1 MLSAVVAY
9 NWHHTSLPVGG
20 NGSQVKFAHFLES
33 NPMKSDDK
41 VLTALRQKITE
52 SLRIQRDSSEA
63 VPYIDA
69 SNILGDVCARQN
81 HAIFARRGCG
91 KTLLL
96 HFSSQ
101 YVDNSVRTVYLNCED
116 FKRHSFP
123 NVLIEILDALFR
135 ELERHLTGWFGRKKR
150 SRYLVKKIRE
160 ELSNLRVS
168 ADAVEEAVRNT
179 TSSEESSREVS
190 LGTSIAPISARIGG
204 ADGAKSKTEVERSY
218 KVRSDKLRELDMWLP
233 HLKEQVRE
241 FFQVSN
247 AVKDVFLQI
256 DDLYHLKKVD
266 QPFVIDYIH
275 RLCKDVPLYFK
286 VATLRHAS
294 SLYVDR
300 DGQPIGA
307 QERHDYQPINID
319 YTFADFART
328 RDQNRRIF
336 YEFGKL
342 VGLDSDQV
350 DGLFKGKGFDRLVM
364 AGGGVPRDTLSLF
377 LEVLGIVR
385 ANGSDRIGKDDV
397 RVMSRSNF
405 ERRIEELKQDSEG
418 GEQDVLMRGIYVLR
432 SFCLSKKSNVF
443 VISEQALQQR
453 DDFRDLVNRLLDYRI
468 MHNAGT
474 AITHKSQAGTFQ
486 AFAIDIGC
494 YAHLRKLD
502 GKFNEIDL
510 SDRDAKEKLRSAPV
524 FGLPDFESLLQSAPR
539 NVEAALLADAEP

>member
-1 MLSAVVAY
+1 M
-9 NWHHTSLPVGG
+9 
-20 NGSQVKFAHFLES
+20 
-33 NPMKSDDK
+33 
-41 VLTALRQKITE
+41 TE

-69 SNILGDVCARQN
+69 SNIVGDVCARQN

-96 HFSSQ
+96 HHSSRS
-101 YVDNSVRTVYLNCED
+101 VDGSVRAVYLNCED

-123 NVLIEILDALFR
+123 NVLIEILDALFG

-150 SRYLVKKIRE
+150 SRDLVKQIRE
-160 ELSNLRVS
+160 DLSKLRVS
-168 ADAVEEAVRNT
+168 DDSREESVRNT
-179 TSSEESSREVS
+179 SSAEQSLGNEVS
-190 LGTSIAPISARIGG
+190 LGISNASVSLKATETAGS
-204 ADGAKSKTEVERSY
+204 KSKTEIERNY
-218 KVRSDKLRELDMWLP
+218 KVRNDKLRELDMWLP
-233 HLKEQVRE
+233 RLKEQVRE
-241 FFQVSN
+241 FFEVSSS
-247 AVKDVFLQI
+247 VKSVFLQI
-256 DDLYHLKKVD
+256 DDLYHLRKID
-266 QPFVIDYIH
+266 QPFVMDYIH

-336 YEFGKL
+336 HEFGRS
-342 VGLDSDQV
+342 VGLKENQIDQ
-350 DGLFKGKGFDRLVM
+350 LFKGEGFDRLVM

-377 LEVLGIVR
+377 LEVLNTVR
-385 ANGSDRIGKDDV
+385 ENGGDRIGKDDV

-418 GEQDVLMRGIYVLR
+418 GEQDVLMRGIYALR
-432 SFCLSKKSNVF
+432 TFCLTKKSNAF
-443 VISEQALQQR
+443 VISEQSLQQR
-453 DDFRDLVNRLLDYRI
+453 DDFRQLINRLLDYRI
-468 MHNAGT
+468 IHNAGA
-474 AITHKSQAGTFQ
+474 AITHKSQAGTYQ

-502 GKFNEIDL
+502 GRFNELDL
-510 SDRDAKEKLRSAPV
+510 ADRDAKEKLRSTPV
-524 FGLPDFESLLQSAPR
+524 FGPADFESLLQTTPQD
-539 NVEAALLADAEP
+539 VEAALLDDTDNS

>member
-1 MLSAVVAY
+1 M
-9 NWHHTSLPVGG
+9 TSPDEKKLI
-20 NGSQVKFAHFLES
+20 
-33 NPMKSDDK
+33 
-41 VLTALRQKITE
+41 ALRQKITE

-69 SNILGDVCARQN
+69 SNIVGDVCARQN

-96 HFSSQ
+96 HHSSRS
-101 YVDNSVRTVYLNCED
+101 VDDSVRAVYLNCED

-123 NVLIEILDALFR
+123 NVLIEILDALFG

-150 SRYLVKKIRE
+150 SRDLVKQIRG
-160 ELSNLRVS
+160 ELSKLRVS
-168 ADAVEEAVRNT
+168 ED
-179 TSSEESSREVS
+179 SSEESVRSTSSAEQHTSDEVS
-190 LGTSIAPISARIGG
+190 LGISSTPITAKIGEISAH
-204 ADGAKSKTEVERSY
+204 KSKTEIERNY
-218 KVRSDKLRELDMWLP
+218 KVRNDKLRELDMLLP
-233 HLKEQVRE
+233 RLKEQVRE
-241 FFQVSN
+241 FFHVSSS
-247 AVKDVFLQI
+247 VKSVFLQI
-256 DDLYHLKKVD
+256 DDLYHLKKID
-266 QPFVIDYIH
+266 QPFVMDYIH

-319 YTFADFART
+319 YTFTDFART

-336 YEFGKL
+336 HEFGRS
-342 VGLDSDQV
+342 VGLKSNQIDQ
-350 DGLFKGKGFDRLVM
+350 LFKGEGFDRLVM

-377 LEVLGIVR
+377 LEVLNTVR
-385 ANGSDRIGKDDV
+385 ENGGDRIGKDDV

-418 GEQDVLMRGIYVLR
+418 GEQDVLMRGIYALR
-432 SFCLSKKSNVF
+432 TFCLTKKSNAF
-443 VISEQALQQR
+443 VISEQSLQQR
-453 DDFRDLVNRLLDYRI
+453 DDFRQLVNRLLDYRI
-468 MHNAGT
+468 IHNAGA
-474 AITHKSQAGTFQ
+474 AITHKSQAGTYQ

-502 GKFNEIDL
+502 GRFNELDL

-524 FGLPDFESLLQSAPR
+524 FGPSDFESLLQATPQ
-539 NVEAALLADAEP
+539 NVEAALLGDVDS

>member
-1 MLSAVVAY
+1 M
-9 NWHHTSLPVGG
+9 N
-20 NGSQVKFAHFLES
+20 S
-33 NPMKSDDK
+33 NEKK
-41 VLTALRQKITE
+41 LIALRQKITE

-63 VPYIDA
+63 VRYIDA
-69 SNILGDVCARQN
+69 SNIVGDVCARQN

-96 HFSSQ
+96 HHSTRS
-101 YVDNSVRTVYLNCED
+101 VHDSVRTVYLNCED

-123 NVLIEILDALFR
+123 NVLIEILDALFG
-135 ELERHLTGWFGRKKR
+135 ELEKHLTGRFGRKKR
-150 SRYLVKKIRE
+150 SRDLVKQIRE
-160 ELSNLRVS
+160 DLSKLRVS
-168 ADAVEEAVRNT
+168 ADSLEESVRNT
-179 TSSEESSREVS
+179 STAEQNKSNDVS
-190 LGTSIAPISARIGG
+190 LEATSKPITAKIGETSG
-204 ADGAKSKTEVERSY
+204 SRSKTEVERSY

-233 HLKEQVRE
+233 RLKEQVRE
-241 FFQVSN
+241 FFEVSSS
-247 AVKDVFLQI
+247 VKAVFLQI
-256 DDLYHLKKVD
+256 DDLYHLRKID
-266 QPFVIDYIH
+266 QPFVMDYIH

-336 YEFGKL
+336 HEFGKL
-342 VGLDSDQV
+342 VGLKTNEVDQ
-350 DGLFKGKGFDRLVM
+350 LFKGKGFDRLVM

-377 LEVLGIVR
+377 LEVLNTVR
-385 ANGSDRIGKDDV
+385 ENGGDRIGKDDV
-397 RVMSRSNF
+397 RIMSRSNF

-418 GEQDVLMRGIYVLR
+418 GEQDVLMRGIYALR
-432 SFCLSKKSNVF
+432 TFCLTKKSNAF
-443 VISEQALQQR
+443 VISEQSLQQR
-453 DDFRDLVNRLLDYRI
+453 DDFRQLINRLLDYRI
-468 MHNAGT
+468 IHNAGA
-474 AITHKSQAGTFQ
+474 AITHKSQAGTYQ

-502 GKFNEIDL
+502 GRFNELDL

-524 FGLPDFESLLQSAPR
+524 FSPSDFESLLQATPQ
-539 NVEAALLADAEP
+539 NVEAALLDDVGN

>member
-1 MLSAVVAY
+1 MS
-9 NWHHTSLPVGG
+9 
-20 NGSQVKFAHFLES
+20 
-33 NPMKSDDK
+33 SDDK
-41 VLTALRQKITE
+41 KLIALRQKINE
-52 SLRIQRDSSEA
+52 SLRIQRDSADA

-69 SNILGDVCARQN
+69 ANILGDVCSRQN

-96 HFSSQ
+96 HYSSRSL
-101 YVDNSVRTVYLNCED
+101 DDSVRTVYLNCED

-150 SRYLVKKIRE
+150 SRDLVKQIRE
-160 ELSNLRVS
+160 DLSNLRVS
-168 ADAVEEAVRNT
+168 ADSLEETVRNT
-179 TSSEESSREVS
+179 TTAEQSKSTEASLGASIKEVS
-190 LGTSIAPISARIGG
+190 AKLGETNGT
-204 ADGAKSKTEVERSY
+204 KSKTETERSF

-233 HLKEQVRE
+233 RLKEQVRE

-247 AVKDVFLQI
+247 SVKAVFLQI
-256 DDLYHLKKVD
+256 DDLYHLKKTD
-266 QPFVIDYIH
+266 QPYVIDYIH

-294 SLYVDR
+294 SLYIDR
-300 DGQPIGA
+300 EGQPIGA

-328 RDQNRRIF
+328 SDQNRRIF
-336 YEFGKL
+336 HEFGKL
-342 VGLDSDQV
+342 VGLKKSEI
-350 DGLFKGKGFDRLVM
+350 DGLFKGEGFDRLVM

-377 LEVLGIVR
+377 LEVLNSVR
-385 ANGSDRIGKDDV
+385 SNGGDRIGKDEV

-418 GEQDVLMRGIYVLR
+418 GEQDVLMRGIYMLR
-432 SFCLSKKSNVF
+432 SFCLSKQSNVF
-443 VISEQALQQR
+443 VISEQILQQQ
-453 DDFRDLVNRLLDYRI
+453 DEFRDLVNRLLDYRI
-468 MHNAGT
+468 IHNAGS
-474 AITHKSQAGTFQ
+474 AITHKSQPGTYQ

-502 GKFNEIDL
+502 GRFNEIDL
-510 SDRDAKEKLRSAPV
+510 SDRGAKEKLRSAPV
-524 FGLPDFESLLQSAPR
+524 FGSADFATLFQAAPI
-539 NVEAALLADAEP
+539 NVEAALLDDMGT

>member
-1 MLSAVVAY
+1 MS
-9 NWHHTSLPVGG
+9 
-20 NGSQVKFAHFLES
+20 
-33 NPMKSDDK
+33 SDEK
-41 VLTALRQKITE
+41 KLIALRQKITE

-96 HFSSQ
+96 HHSSRS
-101 YVDNSVRTVYLNCED
+101 VDHSVRTVYLNCED

-135 ELERHLTGWFGRKKR
+135 ELEGHLTGWFGRKKR
-150 SRYLVKKIRE
+150 SRDLVRHIRD
-160 ELSNLRVS
+160 ELAKLRVS
-168 ADAVEEAVRNT
+168 DDALEESVKN
-179 TSSEESSREVS
+179 TSSSEQNSSNEA
-190 LGTSIAPISARIGG
+190 SIGASIHSINAKIGETIG
-204 ADGAKSKTEVERSY
+204 SKSKTEIERSY
-218 KVRSDKLRELDMWLP
+218 KIRSDKLRELDMWLP
-233 HLKEQVRE
+233 RLKEQVRE
-241 FFQVSN
+241 FFQISST
-247 AVKDVFLQI
+247 VKAVFLQI
-256 DDLYHLKKVD
+256 DDLYHLRKVD

-286 VATLRHAS
+286 IATLRHAS

-319 YTFADFART
+319 YTFADFSRT

-336 YEFGKL
+336 HEFGKL
-342 VGLDSDQV
+342 VGLDSKQV
-350 DGLFKGKGFDRLVM
+350 DELFKGEGFDRLVM

-377 LEVLGIVR
+377 LEVLSTVR
-385 ANGSDRIGKDDV
+385 ANGGDRIGKDDV

-418 GEQDVLMRGIYVLR
+418 GEQDVLMRGIYALR
-432 SFCLSKKSNVF
+432 TFCLTKKSNAF
-443 VISEQALQQR
+443 VIPEQALQQR
-453 DDFRDLVNRLLDYRI
+453 DDFRELINRLLDYRI
-468 MHNAGT
+468 IHNAGA
-474 AITHKSQAGTFQ
+474 AITHKSQAGTYQ
-486 AFAIDIGC
+486 AFSIDIGC

-502 GKFNEIDL
+502 GRFNEL
-510 SDRDAKEKLRSAPV
+510 NLADRDAKEKLRSAPV
-524 FGLPDFESLLQSAPR
+524 FGPVDYESILQAAPQ
-539 NVEAALLADAEP
+539 NVEAALLEDIAA

>member
-1 MLSAVVAY
+1 MISDNKNLS
-9 NWHHTSLPVGG
+9 
-20 NGSQVKFAHFLES
+20 
-33 NPMKSDDK
+33 
-41 VLTALRQKITE
+41 ALRQKITE

-96 HFSSQ
+96 HHSSRS
-101 YVDNSVRTVYLNCED
+101 VDENVRTVYLNCED

-150 SRYLVKKIRE
+150 SRDLVKQIRE
-160 ELSNLRVS
+160 ELSKLRVS
-168 ADAVEEAVRNT
+168 ADSIEEAVRNT
-179 TSSEESSREVS
+179 TSAEQSTSGEAS
-190 LGTSIAPISARIGG
+190 LGASVASVSARIGETTG
-204 ADGAKSKTEVERSY
+204 ATSKTEIQRSY

-233 HLKEQVRE
+233 RLKEQVRE
-241 FFQVSN
+241 FFLVSN
-247 AVKDVFLQI
+247 SVKAVFLQI

-336 YEFGKL
+336 HEFGKL
-342 VGLDSDQV
+342 VGLKPNQV
-350 DGLFKGKGFDRLVM
+350 DSLFKGEGFDRLVM

-377 LEVLGIVR
+377 LEVLSTVR
-385 ANGSDRIGKDDV
+385 ANGGDRIGKDDV

-418 GEQDVLMRGIYVLR
+418 GEQDILMRGIYALR

-443 VISEQALQQR
+443 VISEQALQQH
-453 DDFRDLVNRLLDYRI
+453 DDIRDLVNRLLDYRI
-468 MHNAGT
+468 IHNAGT
-474 AITHKSQAGTFQ
+474 AITHKSQAGTYQ

-502 GKFNEIDL
+502 GKFNELDL

-524 FGLPDFESLLQSAPR
+524 FGPSDFEALLQATPQ
-539 NVEAALLADAEP
+539 NVESALLSDVGL

>member
-1 MLSAVVAY
+1 
-9 NWHHTSLPVGG
+9 
-20 NGSQVKFAHFLES
+20 
-33 NPMKSDDK
+33 MKSDDK
-41 VLTALRQKITE
+41 KLTALRQKITE

-96 HFSSQ
+96 HHSSRS
-101 YVDNSVRTVYLNCED
+101 VDDSVRTVYLNCED

-150 SRYLVKKIRE
+150 SRDLVKQIRE
-160 ELSNLRVS
+160 ELSKLRVS
-168 ADAVEEAVRNT
+168 ADSVEEAVRNT
-179 TSSEESSREVS
+179 TSAEQSTSREAS
-190 LGTSIAPISARIGG
+190 LGASAAPASAKIGETTG
-204 ADGAKSKTEVERSY
+204 VKSKTEIERSY

-233 HLKEQVRE
+233 RLKEQVRE

-247 AVKDVFLQI
+247 SVKAVFLQI

-336 YEFGKL
+336 QEFGKL
-342 VGLDSDQV
+342 VGLKPNQV
-350 DGLFKGKGFDRLVM
+350 DSLFKGEGFDRLVM

-377 LEVLGIVR
+377 LEVLSTVR
-385 ANGSDRIGKDDV
+385 ANGGDRIGKDDV

-418 GEQDVLMRGIYVLR
+418 GEQDVLMRGIYALR

-468 MHNAGT
+468 IHNAGT
-474 AITHKSQAGTFQ
+474 AITHKSQAGTYQ

-502 GKFNEIDL
+502 GKFNELDL

-524 FGLPDFESLLQSAPR
+524 FGPPDFESLLQSIPQ
-539 NVEAALLADAEP
+539 NVEAALLSDVGT